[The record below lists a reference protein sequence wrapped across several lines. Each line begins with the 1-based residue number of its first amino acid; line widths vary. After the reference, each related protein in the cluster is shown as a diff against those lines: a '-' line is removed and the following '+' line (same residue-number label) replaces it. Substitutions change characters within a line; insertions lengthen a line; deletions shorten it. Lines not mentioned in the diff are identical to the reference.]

1 MIHSSVTSSISSGG
15 RSMNIPASKA
25 DSHRSLATAF
35 LVWHLFSLSTGGFL
49 YKKKGLNLGA
59 FFFLKG
65 KIVKVA

>member
-1 MIHSSVTSSISSGG
+1 
-15 RSMNIPASKA
+15 MNIPASKA